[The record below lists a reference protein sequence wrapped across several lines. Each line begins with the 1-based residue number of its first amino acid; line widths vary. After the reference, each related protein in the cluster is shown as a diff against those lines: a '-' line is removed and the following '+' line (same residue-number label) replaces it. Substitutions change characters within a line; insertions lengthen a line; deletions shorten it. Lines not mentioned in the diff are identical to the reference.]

1 MLPADGARCA
11 PSVRSCR
18 GGRAAHRD
26 HAPRD
31 RARNADRLGARLD
44 AGRPARR
51 RDSRRPSGHRG
62 RVHAL
67 PPEPRLMPEGVWD
80 TPRAIPS
87 RRLPA
92 LAGTAV
98 VVFALPVFLVTE
110 LPLAA
115 WGIAAGLWIAYQV
128 IGLLLERAALGMD
141 NLALAGVVAVGR
153 ITRAAGLV
161 TILIVVAVSD
171 SDLGLPAAIVYAL
184 AFTVE
189 FGMSL
194 VAYFGGEART

>member
-1 MLPADGARCA
+1 
-11 PSVRSCR
+11 
-18 GGRAAHRD
+18 
-26 HAPRD
+26 
-31 RARNADRLGARLD
+31 
-44 AGRPARR
+44 
-51 RDSRRPSGHRG
+51 
-62 RVHAL
+62 
-67 PPEPRLMPEGVWD
+67 
-80 TPRAIPS
+80 
-87 RRLPA
+87 
-92 LAGTAV
+92 
-98 VVFALPVFLVTE
+98 VFLVTE